1 MLIDSRCFILFGANI
16 VLLYLTQL
24 VNSSLSAWSLHLMIL
39 GPMIVLPAL
48 YLKFRDGLL
57 CCLLTG
63 LWIDAALPVP
73 YGLFTGGSIMACSI
87 LYTFRHRFR
96 AEHNYH
102 PIVLSHIINLAA
114 LILVCC
120 KLNYGQ
126 LNSSAYWTQILVTAL
141 LSHLCLLFISPWFFN
156 AERLLFNLM
165 HVDTDPVD
173 LPIH

>member
-1 MLIDSRCFILFGANI
+1 MVIDPRCFILFGANI

-24 VNSSLSAWSLHLMIL
+24 VNSSLSTWSLHLMIL
-39 GPMIVLPAL
+39 GPMVILPAL
-48 YLKFRDGLL
+48 YLKFRDGFL
-57 CCLLTG
+57 CCFLTG

-73 YGLFTGGSIMACSI
+73 YGLFTGGSTIACSI
-87 LYTFRHRFR
+87 LYTIRHRFR

-102 PIVLSHIINLAA
+102 PIVLSHVINLAA
-114 LILVCC
+114 LILVSC
-120 KLNYGQ
+120 KLNHGQ
-126 LNSSAYWTQILVTAL
+126 LDSYAYWTQVLLTIL
-141 LSHLCLLFISPWFFN
+141 LSHFCLLFISPWFFN

>member
-24 VNSSLSAWSLHLMIL
+24 VNSSLSAWSLHMIII
-39 GPMIVLPAL
+39 GPMIILPAL
-48 YLKFRDGLL
+48 YLRFRDGLL

-73 YGLFTGGSIMACSI
+73 YGLFTGGSITACSI
-87 LYTFRHRFR
+87 LYTLRHRFH

-102 PIVLSHIINLAA
+102 PIVLSHVINLAA
-114 LILVCC
+114 LILVSCT
-120 KLNYGQ
+120 LSYGQ
-126 LNSSAYWTQILVTAL
+126 LGSYAYWAQVIVTAL
-141 LSHLCLLFISPWFFN
+141 LSHFCLLFVGPWFFN
-156 AERLLFNLM
+156 LERLLFNLM
-165 HVDTDPVD
+165 HVDTDPVN

>member
-1 MLIDSRCFILFGANI
+1 
-16 VLLYLTQL
+16 
-24 VNSSLSAWSLHLMIL
+24 
-39 GPMIVLPAL
+39 
-48 YLKFRDGLL
+48 
-57 CCLLTG
+57 
-63 LWIDAALPVP
+63 
-73 YGLFTGGSIMACSI
+73 MACSI

-126 LNSSAYWTQILVTAL
+126 LDSTAYWTQVLVTAL